1 MPIVDTH
8 CHATP
13 YWFEPVEIL
22 LDQMTR
28 NDVDH
33 AVLIQIN
40 GVFDNSYLSECCSDS
55 LAAFPAWAWWTLT
68 ITTRWTGW
76 PSFRQW
82 AWRVCDSMPPTGR
95 QATTRSLFGERP
107 TSWA

>member
-40 GVFDNSYLSECCSDS
+40 GVFDNSYLVECLRRFPGRFSGVGMVDVGS
-55 LAAFPAWAWWTLT
+55 TDAPEHLAEFLPWD
-68 ITTRWTGW
+68 
-76 PSFRQW
+76 
-82 AWRVCDSMPPTGR
+82 WRVCASTPPTGR
-95 QATTRSLFGERP
+95 LETTRWLFGVRQR
-107 TSWA
+107 SWA